1 MKEPG
6 GKNKKQ
12 KAPVSKPRIFKPNMT
27 AAALLLLAGFL
38 AAAFF
43 DAWCGVQSRRM
54 GYEIVQ
60 EKMQQERLLE
70 YNKKL
75 KIEKARL
82 SSPQALRRYA
92 GSELELETPKPEQ
105 IILMP

>member
-1 MKEPG
+1 MKETG
-6 GKNKKQ
+6 GNNKKRT
-12 KAPVSKPRIFKPNMT
+12 APVFTPRLT

-38 AAAFF
+38 VAAFF
-43 DAWCGVQSRRM
+43 DVWCGVQSRRM

-105 IILMP
+105 IIVMP